1 MLRGVPIHNLRIWTD
16 GGSRGNPGPAAIG
29 VVIEK
34 DGLKE
39 ARIGKCIGD
48 ATNNIAEYS
57 AVLEAFE
64 FVEANIGEA
73 SIEFFIDSELVV
85 RQLNG
90 QYKVK
95 DANLKVFFLK
105 IREKSLTLGGKI
117 KFTHVRREQN
127 READE
132 LVNKALD
139 SKC

>member
-1 MLRGVPIHNLRIWTD
+1 MYNLRIWTD

-34 DGLKE
+34 NGKKE
-39 ARIGKCIGD
+39 ARIAKCIGN

-57 AVLEAFE
+57 AVLEALSY
-64 FVEANIGEA
+64 VEENIGKS

-90 QYKVK
+90 QYKVRDEK
-95 DANLKVFFLK
+95 LKEHFFK
-105 IREKSLTLGGKI
+105 IREKFLSLGGQI

-127 READE
+127 READS

-139 SKC
+139 ENC